1 MDVFN
6 PTTSGAIEPLVYDI
20 LLSEL
25 VAAGY
30 PPRDLA
36 AEIVGD
42 GLVIRLTFSPSVEM
56 SRELLRTI
64 AVYAYYLLS
73 ELSGARSC
81 IPGSFRSAT
90 VEASQEGSDL
100 IEKIEVDSQSHLAYY
115 ALGFV
120 AGLALKKG
128 LALGDVSVR
137 TENDELY
144 IDVSLKELKAV
155 RRLLHESK
163 AETWRYLAL
172 NLHTSPICSTARS
185 CGLKLALIVRGGFRK
200 TATLICV

>member
-1 MDVFN
+1 VSN
-6 PTTSGAIEPLVYDI
+6 STKPGVIEPLVYDI

-36 AEIVGD
+36 AERVGD

-56 SRELLRTI
+56 NRELLRTI

-73 ELSGARSC
+73 ELSGARC
-81 IPGSFRSAT
+81 YIPGSFRSAT
-90 VEASQEGSDL
+90 VEASHEGSGL
-100 IEKIEVDSQSHLAYY
+100 VERIEVDSRSHVAYY
-115 ALGFV
+115 ALGFL
-120 AGLALKKG
+120 AGLVLKKG
-128 LALGDVSVR
+128 LYIDDVSIR
-137 TENDELY
+137 TQNDELY

-155 RRLLHESK
+155 RRILHESK

-172 NLHTSPICSTARS
+172 SLYTSPICSAARS
-185 CGLKLALIVRGGFRK
+185 CGLKLVLIVRGGFRRA
-200 TATLICV
+200 ATLICV